1 MKLVTTVFVA
11 AVVTMSCAGKNISNP
26 NATLE
31 SSKSS
36 VYLVEPML
44 CGGKIDNR
52 PSSMDP
58 SYSQILMKFVSF
70 KSKRAGGQWVDS
82 LVVSNDYFGPSEK
95 INYDSD
101 KHGEEWFMGPLS
113 ISADKVTRKSL
124 SGRNDELVLTVTG
137 TYVKSGKRVQILEGT
152 YSPNGTV
159 VGSYV
164 YNLKC
169 TATVVS
175 EPSRRDDR
183 T

>member
-1 MKLVTTVFVA
+1 MKLVTTVFFA
-11 AVVTMSCAGKNISNP
+11 AVVATSCAGKNASNS
-26 NATLE
+26 NASLE

-44 CGGKIDNR
+44 CGGKIDKR

-70 KSKRAGGQWVDS
+70 KSKRTDGQWVDS
-82 LVVSNDYFGPSEK
+82 LVVRNDYFGPSEK
-95 INYDSD
+95 INYDTD
-101 KHGEEWFMGPLS
+101 NYGEEWFMGPLS

-124 SGRNDELVLTVTG
+124 SGRNDNLALTITG
-137 TYVKSGKRVQILEGT
+137 TTVKNGKKVQTLEGT